1 MPGKRWDDKE
11 LKQLR
16 RQWDEVG
23 DLQAIKIRGRTGN
36 SIKRKLIREGHLK
49 AKQAPR
55 EPWNSEEE
63 TLLAELVAQGMTASE
78 IVDSGKIRRTK
89 DSVAQKISRM
99 KLLAGKKRSQM
110 LRDCRRL
117 SGEELDEFLEAIREH
132 GETRHTQWFVWKY
145 AVGRGKVKR
154 ALAET
159 GHSVSWREAM
169 EMPQTKARFVSRV
182 SQASAKAWARRREEL
197 REKMVGRLREIRRE
211 LELNPKLG
219 ARDDRKQRLCTCCQG
234 IWYASGDFFKPSVK
248 RLPDGGRKV
257 YLQRKCRIC
266 TSGQRGTTTA
276 GRVNEQTVRK
286 EWREELGN
294 FQTQLVDSHPEL
306 FRNRESMRALRWE
319 PFVQMLEQMTTPQI
333 LDLAEDVIS
342 IYMNSRANRV
352 LDKIEETCFDG
363 EPELHEDVW
372 ELDEVVRKPADA
384 RPQIVRKQKLM
395 RAGREVAMRLY
406 RVIRLPRY
414 AKSLI

>member
-1 MPGKRWDDKE
+1 MPGKRWDERE

-16 RQWDEVG
+16 KQWNENG

-36 SIKRKLIREGHLK
+36 SIKRKLIREGLLK
-49 AKQAPR
+49 AQQAPR

-63 TLLAELVAQGMTASE
+63 ILLEKLVGEGMTASE
-78 IVDSGKIRRTK
+78 IVDSGQILRTK

-117 SGEELDEFLEAIREH
+117 SGEELEEFLAAIDEH

-197 REKMVGRLREIRRE
+197 RERMVSRLREIRRE

-219 ARDDRKQRLCTCCQG
+219 TRDDRKQRLCTCCQG
-234 IWYASGDFFKPSVK
+234 IWYASDDFFKPSVK
-248 RLPDGGRKV
+248 RLPDGGKKV

-266 TSGQRGTTTA
+266 TSGQRGTSTA
-276 GRVNEQTVRK
+276 GRTNEHAQRK
-286 EWREELGN
+286 EWRGELAN
-294 FQTQLVDSHPEL
+294 FQSQLVERHPEL
-306 FRNRESMRALRWE
+306 FRNHDSMRALRWE
-319 PFVQMLEQMTTPQI
+319 PFVKLLEQMTTPQI
-333 LDLAEDVIS
+333 LDLAEDVIA
-342 IYMNSRANRV
+342 IYMNSGANQV

-372 ELDEVVRKPADA
+372 ELDEVVRRPADA

-406 RVIRLPRY
+406 RVVRLPRY

>member
-11 LKQLR
+11 LKTLR
-16 RQWDEVG
+16 RQWQETG
-23 DLQAIKIRGRTGN
+23 DLQAMKIRGRTGN
-36 SIKRKLIREGHLK
+36 SIKRKLIREGLLK
-49 AKQAPR
+49 AHQAPR
-55 EPWNSEEE
+55 EPWNSAEEA
-63 TLLAELVAQGMTASE
+63 LLESLVTEGMTASE
-78 IVDSGKIRRTK
+78 IVDSGKIDRTK

-110 LRDCRRL
+110 LRECRRL
-117 SGEELDEFLEAIREH
+117 SGEELEEFLKAIDEF

-182 SQASAKAWARRREEL
+182 SQASAEAWARRREAL
-197 REKMVGRLREIRRE
+197 REKMVVRLREIRRE

-219 ARDDRKQRLCTCCQG
+219 ARSDRKQRLCTCCQG
-234 IWYASGDFFKPSVK
+234 IWYASEDFFKPSVK
-248 RLPDGGRKV
+248 RLPDGGKKV

-266 TSGQRGTTTA
+266 TSGQRGTTSA
-276 GRVNEQTVRK
+276 GRINEQTMRK
-286 EWREELGN
+286 EWRKELGN
-294 FQTQLVDSHPEL
+294 FQSRLVTEHPEL
-306 FRNRESMRALRWE
+306 FRNPDTMRALRWE
-319 PFVQMLEQMTTPQI
+319 PFVNMLEQMTTPQI

-342 IYMNSRANRV
+342 IYMDSRSNQV

-406 RVIRLPRY
+406 RVVRLPRY